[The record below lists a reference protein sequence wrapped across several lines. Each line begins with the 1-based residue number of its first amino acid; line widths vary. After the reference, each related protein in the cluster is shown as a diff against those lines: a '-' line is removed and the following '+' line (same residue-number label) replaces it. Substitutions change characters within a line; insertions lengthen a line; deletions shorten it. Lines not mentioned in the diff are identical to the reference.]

1 MKNQNNQEKDD
12 FLIIPNPI
20 YDVVFRYLMQDYDS
34 ALIILSTLIG
44 EKIIKLDFQ
53 PLTHAKKKTTDEN
66 TTQTEAL
73 INKRFDKKKK
83 KILADNSLSK
93 IEKDIKIEEI
103 VIKDPTTEKD
113 IKLVHLDFMAIIEL
127 ETGEQEMVMI
137 ELQKVENESDIFRFR
152 EYIAENLIK
161 KRKVEITDTDTG
173 LTKKI
178 EVHYRLIPIFI
189 LNFTIEN
196 EIKDLMLKT
205 KQLKTGIFTNKNFD
219 ANNNFIQELTYEI
232 YVAQLPYLNQIDSS
246 DYENDKY
253 KSKLYAL
260 LKIFD
265 QQAITKDNE
274 HRLRLAKKI
283 FPKSLNRILKR
294 LASADKDN
302 PDLEKQMRAEDAY
315 LNALKERDNK
325 ISYFKLKFKETA
337 KELDN
342 EKKISKEKDK
352 ALGEKDKA
360 LGEKDKALGE
370 HQKIIFQFAK
380 TLKNNGE
387 TTEKIQEQTNL
398 SREDIEKL

>member
-1 MKNQNNQEKDD
+1 MKAQKNQNNED
-12 FLIIPNPI
+12 FIIIPNPI
-20 YDVVFRYLMQDYDS
+20 YDVVFRYLMQDDDS
-34 ALIILSTLIG
+34 AEIILSTLINQ
-44 EKIIKLDFQ
+44 KIIQLDFR
-53 PLTHAKKKTTDEN
+53 PTTHAKKKTETEN
-66 TTQTEAL
+66 QNQIERLKT
-73 INKRFDKKKK
+73 KRYEKEKK
-83 KILADNSLSK
+83 KILNNSQLNDTEKEKK
-93 IEKDIKIEEI
+93 IDEI
-103 VIKDPTTEKD
+103 VIKDPSTEKD
-113 IKLVHLDFMAIIEL
+113 IKLVHLDFTAIIEL

-161 KRKVEITDTDTG
+161 KRKVEVTDTDTG

-196 EIKDLMLKT
+196 EIKDLMIKT

-232 YVAQLPYLNQIDSS
+232 YVAQLPYLNQIDKS
-246 DYENDKY
+246 DYEDDEY

-265 QQAITKDNE
+265 QQAVTKDNE
-274 HRLRLAKKI
+274 HRLRLARKI

-302 PDLEKQMRAEDAY
+302 PDLEKHMQAEDVY

-325 ISYFKLKFKETA
+325 ISYFKLKFKETT

-342 EKKISKEKDK
+342 TTKELDNTTKELDNTTK
-352 ALGEKDKA
+352 ELKLFK
-360 LGEKDKALGE
+360 LKL
-370 HQKIIFQFAK
+370 AK
-380 TLKNNGE
+380 TLKDSGMLI
-387 TTEKIQEQTNL
+387 TEIQKQTNL
-398 SREDIEKL
+398 SKDEIDKL